1 MIQLIVS
8 DLDGTLLNENKQMT
22 PRTADAI
29 KQLQQKGIRFLLN
42 TEREYFDA
50 KSVLDSAGICCDMIC
65 SGGAYTICENGDS
78 SHAAYISRHMIDQ
91 MLSLFGKYHVFFEI
105 YSTKGRCILGT
116 QEAYETY
123 LTGEYFPSLLEED
136 KNFSMTQEN
145 YDQILSETHFY
156 DTGDLLLED
165 NPQILRI
172 TSRSNDTWKLDQL
185 RNEMRHSI
193 HELAVS
199 EDSAYCIQVTAI
211 EAQKGAA
218 LLAYMRDH
226 RLSLKNTLII
236 GDGHE
241 DYSMLGLP
249 YIKSVAMG
257 NAIDEIKEIC
267 EYQTSSNDASGAAA
281 VFEILLS
288 SLS

>member
-1 MIQLIVS
+1 
-8 DLDGTLLNENKQMT
+8 
-22 PRTADAI
+22 
-29 KQLQQKGIRFLLN
+29 
-42 TEREYFDA
+42 
-50 KSVLDSAGICCDMIC
+50 
-65 SGGAYTICENGDS
+65 
-78 SHAAYISRHMIDQ
+78 
-91 MLSLFGKYHVFFEI
+91 
-105 YSTKGRCILGT
+105 
-116 QEAYETY
+116 
-123 LTGEYFPSLLEED
+123 
-136 KNFSMTQEN
+136 MTQEN

-172 TSRSNDTWKLDQL
+172 ISRSNDTWKLDQL

-241 DYSMLGLP
+241 DYSMLGLLTLKVSP
-249 YIKSVAMG
+249 WETPLMKLRKSANIRPAAMTHPVPPRFLKFFSPHYPRQLIRT
-257 NAIDEIKEIC
+257 NYKKAENRLLC
-267 EYQTSSNDASGAAA
+267 FF
-281 VFEILLS
+281 VFLFTF
-288 SLS
+288 